1 MTAVFGF
8 LFVGHR
14 PTLQGTGL
22 RRVRFPFVGHRPPLQ
37 LQWLDSINKMLFAE
51 IKIMR
56 IPIVHPRDF
65 VTGRVSHEVEK
76 KGVFIHHSRVG
87 IEFGHLMGF
96 VEFNGGVALQNQIT
110 KHLLVATMVPEVE
123 RAVLNREVIPVFKQI
138 ENKWAVFEQD
148 HA

>member
-87 IEFGHLMGF
+87 VEFGHLMSF
-96 VEFNGGVALQNQIT
+96 VEFAMGVALQDDVA
-110 KHLLVATMVPEVE
+110 HHFLVTAVVPEIR
-123 RAVLNREVIPVFKQI
+123 RAFVQREAIRI
-138 ENKWAVFEQD
+138 LQD
-148 HA
+148 LL